1 MSVRTLLTRVAIIA
15 GCASAF
21 VGVAA
26 PAAHAIPQ
34 SATATLVCEP
44 LNGGPWQTA
53 NWHIHL
59 ALDASAPYGYLFVI
73 HADFN
78 VGQNHYLLP
87 GESLDVVEPGRDGL
101 GSSLVVAADNF
112 VLQKSG
118 QTVCNPPIVES
129 KPLVRRRAAVD
140 TLRTSRTR

>member
-34 SATATLVCEP
+34 SATATLECEP
-44 LNGGPWQTA
+44 LNGGPWLTA

-59 ALDASAPYGYLFVI
+59 NLDASAPYGVR
-73 HADFN
+73 
-78 VGQNHYLLP
+78 G
-87 GESLDVVEPGRDGL
+87 
-101 GSSLVVAADNF
+101 AA
-112 VLQKSG
+112 
-118 QTVCNPPIVES
+118 PPERWDD
-129 KPLVRRRAAVD
+129 VRRAWMERISTDERVRDAYAE
-140 TLRTSRTR
+140 LYRHARMQG